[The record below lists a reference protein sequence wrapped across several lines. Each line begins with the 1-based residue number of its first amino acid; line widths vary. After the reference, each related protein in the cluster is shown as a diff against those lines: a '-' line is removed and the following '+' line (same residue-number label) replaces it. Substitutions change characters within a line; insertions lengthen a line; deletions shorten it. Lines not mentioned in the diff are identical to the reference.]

1 MERHN
6 ACPIIAGASTEI
18 FVVSL
23 LDRVSE
29 QFLDGLRESRE
40 SSGGEFVTHRNLDI
54 RLIRALQ
61 TDARRSNRQLAEELG
76 VAASTVGHR
85 LKDLEERGVIRGY
98 RPLIDY
104 RALGLGLVAITRIKA
119 RGEALPNIIRSLIEH
134 PHLTHVYE
142 ITGEFDVMVIGRFA
156 DESQMNRE
164 IKSMLGLPGIE
175 GTNTSVVLDTP
186 KEQLDVELA
195 LG

>member
-1 MERHN
+1 MTYRD
-6 ACPIIAGASTEI
+6 
-18 FVVSL
+18 
-23 LDRVSE
+23 LD
-29 QFLDGLRESRE
+29 L
-40 SSGGEFVTHRNLDI
+40 
-54 RLIRALQ
+54 RLITALQ
-61 TDARRSNRQLAEELG
+61 ADARRSNRQLAEELG

-85 LKDLEERGVIRGY
+85 LKALEEGGVIRGY

-119 RGEALPNIIRSLIEH
+119 RGEALPNIVRSLIEH

-186 KEQLDVELA
+186 KEQLDVELPIA
-195 LG
+195 